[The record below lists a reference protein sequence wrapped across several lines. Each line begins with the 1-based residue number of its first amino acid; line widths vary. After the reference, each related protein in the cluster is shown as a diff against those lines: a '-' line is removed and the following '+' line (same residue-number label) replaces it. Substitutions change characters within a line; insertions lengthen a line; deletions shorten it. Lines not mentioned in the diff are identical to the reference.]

1 MRRLNHHLTCWNS
14 QALGPRSILQE
25 FPAAN
30 KGLDVRVIIIAIV
43 LIVLAATAVVLVY
56 PRPSAPSGNGSS
68 NNNGSNGNGTNGN
81 GSGSNT
87 NSPTQSMRFQAAS
100 ASDRDFPGQVA
111 YTIMVPDGWVGQPN
125 VERYTNPFGG
135 ADFNFTAHDSTG
147 NSRIFFSSADFPYY
161 VEPTQGFLS
170 VANYIPNACYD
181 AVARSFATC
190 AQGNWWLACGQNG
203 CYNGMKLFINSYL
216 SATGYIATITQGGLH
231 VVLSDNGAVVPLNRA
246 LWPIVNSVHSD
257 VRIEKIL
264 NDPSLVNRVLTLD
277 SGQNTGAEAVFT
289 YTDGGVQYEYLL
301 QVVVTR
307 FTVPSLGFSSWTT
320 YFWGYSA
327 PKSDFQKVGKLFS
340 MIIPTVKVNSQWLQ
354 AEIQRLG
361 QASQLIAQH
370 NARMSQM
377 DYAMFKAQ
385 EQSQFTTG
393 EGWVDAL
400 GGVKEIVNPDNTQD
414 TYRVPID
421 YTYYWHCAGSAYPW
435 YGTDSSLDT
444 PTGCTLYPNKTG

>member
-14 QALGPRSILQE
+14 QALGQRSVLQE

-56 PRPSAPSGNGSS
+56 PRPSAPSSNGSS

-111 YTIMVPDGWVGQPN
+111 YTIMVPEGWVGQPN

-216 SATGYIATITQGGLH
+216 SATGYIASITQGGLH

-327 PKSDFQKVGKLFS
+327 PKSDFQKVGRLFS

-361 QASQLIAQH
+361 SASQLIAQH
-370 NARMSQM
+370 NARMNQM

-385 EQSQFTTG
+385 EQSQFTVG
-393 EGWVDAL
+393 EGWIDAL
-400 GGVKEIVNPDNTQD
+400 GGVKEIVNPDNAQD

-421 YTYYWHCAGSAYPW
+421 YTYYWHCSGSAYPW

-444 PTGCTLYPNKTG
+444 PTGCTLFQNKAS

>member
-1 MRRLNHHLTCWNS
+1 
-14 QALGPRSILQE
+14 
-25 FPAAN
+25 
-30 KGLDVRVIIIAIV
+30 
-43 LIVLAATAVVLVY
+43 
-56 PRPSAPSGNGSS
+56 
-68 NNNGSNGNGTNGN
+68 
-81 GSGSNT
+81 
-87 NSPTQSMRFQAAS
+87 MRFQAAS

-170 VANYIPNACYD
+170 VANYVPNACYD

-216 SATGYIATITQGGLH
+216 SATGYIASITQGGLH

-393 EGWVDAL
+393 EGWIDAL
-400 GGVKEIVNPDNTQD
+400 GGVKEIVNPDNAQD
-414 TYRVPID
+414 TFRVPID

-444 PTGCTLYPNKTG
+444 PTGCTLYPNKRG

>member
-14 QALGPRSILQE
+14 QALGQRSVLQE

-170 VANYIPNACYD
+170 VANYVPNACYD

-216 SATGYIATITQGGLH
+216 SATGYIASITQGGLH

-327 PKSDFQKVGKLFS
+327 PKSDFQKVGRLFS

-361 QASQLIAQH
+361 SASQLIAQH
-370 NARMSQM
+370 NARMNQM

-385 EQSQFTTG
+385 EQSQFTVG
-393 EGWVDAL
+393 EGWIDAL
-400 GGVKEIVNPDNTQD
+400 GGVKEIVNPDNAQD

-421 YTYYWHCAGSAYPW
+421 YTYYWHCSGSAYPW

-444 PTGCTLYPNKTG
+444 PTGCTLFQNKAS

>member
-1 MRRLNHHLTCWNS
+1 M
-14 QALGPRSILQE
+14 QE

-87 NSPTQSMRFQAAS
+87 NSPTQSMRFQAAT

-111 YTIMVPDGWVGQPN
+111 YTIMVPDGWVGQPK

-161 VEPTQGFLS
+161 VEPTYEFLS
-170 VANYIPNACYD
+170 VANAVNYSCYD
-181 AVARSFATC
+181 AVTRYYATC
-190 AQGNWWLACGQNG
+190 APGTWWLACGQYG
-203 CYNGMKLFINSYL
+203 CYAGLKLFINSYL
-216 SATGYIATITQGGLH
+216 PAVDYITSIVQGRLRVDRTDTGR
-231 VVLSDNGAVVPLNRA
+231 VVPLNRA
-246 LWPIVNSVHSD
+246 LWPIVNTIHSD
-257 VRIEKIL
+257 VSIEKII
-264 NDPSLVNRVLTLD
+264 NDPSLVNRVLTLG

-289 YTDGGVQYEYLL
+289 YTDQGVQYEYLL

-307 FTVPSLGFSSWTT
+307 FIITVPGSGFTWYSWTT
-320 YFWGYSA
+320 YFWGYTA

-340 MIIPTVKVNSQWLQ
+340 MIIPTVKVNPQWLQ
-354 AEIQRLG
+354 AEIQRLTH
-361 QASQLIAQH
+361 ATQLIAQH
-370 NARMSQM
+370 NERMIQM
-377 DYAMFKAQ
+377 DYAMFRAQ

-393 EGWVDAL
+393 QGWIDSL
-400 GGVKEIVNPDNTQD
+400 GGVKEIVNPDNAQD
-414 TYRVPID
+414 TYKVPID

>member
-1 MRRLNHHLTCWNS
+1 M
-14 QALGPRSILQE
+14 QE

-170 VANYIPNACYD
+170 VANYVPNACYD

-216 SATGYIATITQGGLH
+216 SASDYITSITHGGLH

-246 LWPIVNSVHSD
+246 LWPIVNRVHSD

-277 SGQNTGAEAVFT
+277 SGQNTGAEAVLT

-393 EGWVDAL
+393 EGWIDAL

-414 TYRVPID
+414 TYRVPND

>member
-1 MRRLNHHLTCWNS
+1 
-14 QALGPRSILQE
+14 LQE

-68 NNNGSNGNGTNGN
+68 NNNRSNGNGTNGN

-170 VANYIPNACYD
+170 VANYVPNACYD

-216 SATGYIATITQGGLH
+216 SATGYITSITQGGLH

-246 LWPIVNSVHSD
+246 LWPIVSSVHSD

-307 FTVPSLGFSSWTT
+307 FTVPSLGFSTWTT

-327 PKSDFQKVGKLFS
+327 PKSDFQRVGKLFS

-393 EGWVDAL
+393 EGWIDAL
-400 GGVKEIVNPDNTQD
+400 GGVKEIVNPNNAQD
-414 TYRVPID
+414 TFRVPID
-421 YTYYWHCAGSAYPW
+421 YTYYWHFAGSAYPW

-444 PTGCTLYPNKTG
+444 PTGCTLYANKTG

>member
-14 QALGPRSILQE
+14 QALGQRSVLQE

-111 YTIMVPDGWVGQPN
+111 YTIMVPEGWVGQPN

-216 SATGYIATITQGGLH
+216 SATGYIASITQGGLH

-289 YTDGGVQYEYLL
+289 YSDGGVQYEYLL

-327 PKSDFQKVGKLFS
+327 PKSDFQKVGRLFS

-361 QASQLIAQH
+361 SASQLIAQH
-370 NARMSQM
+370 NARMNQM

-385 EQSQFTTG
+385 EQSQFTVG
-393 EGWVDAL
+393 EGWIDAL
-400 GGVKEIVNPDNTQD
+400 GGVKEIVNPDNAQD

-421 YTYYWHCAGSAYPW
+421 YTYYWHCSGSAYPW

-444 PTGCTLYPNKTG
+444 PTGCTLFQNKAS